1 MKLALWALAG
11 VLSLGA
17 AQAYDGQVNVNKHVG
32 SLATDNG
39 GPYEIT
45 VVGTPVGPLGQVK
58 AAAGGGMFLSFCIE
72 LNEGL
77 KFGGPYNANVANAAV
92 LGGIGGGS
100 PDPISKATAWLYSQ
114 FRAGLI
120 ATDAQGQDDLQNA
133 IWWLEEE
140 ITSATPAGTALVN
153 QAVAATGAA
162 DAATARTINANGE
175 YGVRVL
181 NLFDG
186 PANSGAPNYL
196 NQDLLAIVPEPST
209 YAFAA
214 LLGLPVLM
222 QLRRR
227 FRS

>member
-1 MKLALWALAG
+1 MKFALSALAG
-11 VLSLGA
+11 VFSMGA
-17 AQAYDGQVNVNKHVG
+17 AMAYDGQVNVNNHVG
-32 SLATDNG
+32 RIGTGGG
-39 GPYEIT
+39 GPFEVT
-45 VVGTPVGPLGQVK
+45 VIGNPVGPLGDVK

-72 LNEGL
+72 LNEHL
-77 KFGGPYNANVANAAV
+77 SFGGPFDATVANAAV
-92 LGGIGGGS
+92 LGGVGGGS

-120 ATDAQGQDDLQNA
+120 ATTAQGQDDLQNA

-140 ITSATPAGTALVN
+140 ITSTTVAGTALVS

-162 DAATARTINANGE
+162 DALSARLVDANGE

-186 PANSGAPNYL
+186 PSNSGAPNYL

-209 YAFAA
+209 YVFAA
-214 LLGLPVLM
+214 LLGLPVFLE
-222 QLRRR
+222 LRRR

>member
-1 MKLALWALAG
+1 MKFALWAAVG
-11 VLSLGA
+11 ALSLGVA
-17 AQAYDGQVNVNKHVG
+17 HAYDGQVSINKHLG
-32 SLATDNG
+32 SIATDNG
-39 GPYEIT
+39 GPYEVSVI
-45 VVGTPVGPLGQVK
+45 GTPAGPLGQVK

-72 LNEGL
+72 LNENL
-77 KFGGPYNANVANAAV
+77 KFGGPYDANVSNAAV
-92 LGGIGGGS
+92 LGGIAGGS

-120 ATDAQGQDDLQNA
+120 ATTPQGQDDLQNA

-140 ITSATPAGTALVN
+140 ITTPTTAGALLVS
-153 QAVAATGAA
+153 QAVTATGAA

-181 NLFDG
+181 NLYDG
-186 PANSGAPNYL
+186 PANSGAPDYL
-196 NQDLLAIVPEPST
+196 NQDLLALVPEPST

-214 LLGLPVLM
+214 LLGLPVLL
-222 QLRRR
+222 QWRRR